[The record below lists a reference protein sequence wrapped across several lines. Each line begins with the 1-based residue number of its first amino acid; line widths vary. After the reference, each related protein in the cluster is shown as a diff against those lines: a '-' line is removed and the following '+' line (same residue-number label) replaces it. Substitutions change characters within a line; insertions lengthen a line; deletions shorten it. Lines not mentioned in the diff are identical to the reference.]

1 MIKYKFDKDYV
12 IEVTYDYSPMRKNV
26 FNKTAIEELDG
37 RELYNA
43 IRDKAKKLD
52 LPSYRRP
59 ELTKEERFI
68 EKTRDYKTLFK
79 KGDEIVLNE
88 GVNILVGDNGCGKS
102 SLIRVL
108 LENKILGRVF
118 FVDMEKSNPTI
129 TKPAPEKGLTY
140 SAEEIVTQFMW
151 STESHGETREGVLQG
166 ILSVIKK
173 EKMDFLVID
182 EPEQGLS
189 LKNQKKY
196 LDELKNTGKNIII
209 VTHSKIF
216 VENVDKVFDV
226 ETMKW
231 TDTKEYL
238 KDIE

>member
-1 MIKYKFDKDYV
+1 MISYTFKKDYT

-26 FNKTAIEELDG
+26 FEKTEVEELEG
-37 RELYNA
+37 RELDNA
-43 IRDKAKKLD
+43 IREKGKRLNME
-52 LPSYRRP
+52 SHRRP
-59 ELTKEERFI
+59 SLTKKESFV
-68 EKTRDYKTLFK
+68 EKTRDYKKLFR
-79 KGDEIVLNE
+79 KGDSITLNK

-102 SLIRVL
+102 SLVNIL
-108 LENKILGRVF
+108 IKDKLLGRVF

-129 TKPAPEKGLTY
+129 SKPSPEKGVTY
-140 SAEEIVTQFMW
+140 SGEEILTHFMW
-151 STESHGETREGVLQG
+151 SAESHGETREGVLQG
-166 ILSVIKK
+166 VLQVVKK
-173 EKMDFLVID
+173 EKMDFLIID

-209 VTHSKIF
+209 ITHSKVF

-231 TDTKEYL
+231 INTQEYL
-238 KDIE
+238 KEI